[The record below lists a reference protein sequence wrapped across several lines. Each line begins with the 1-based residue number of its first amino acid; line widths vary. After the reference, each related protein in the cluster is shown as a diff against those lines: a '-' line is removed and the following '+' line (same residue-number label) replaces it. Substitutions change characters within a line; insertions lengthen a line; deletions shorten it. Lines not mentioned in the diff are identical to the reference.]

1 MKKSWIIILILAVI
15 VLGIIAGI
23 AIYEKN
29 KQEISEKDTAP
40 NIINEV
46 SEIITDECTEEWEE
60 LQEQEV
66 LDIEAN
72 SNEEKISP
80 NCVLTLKRYYKECSH
95 TINEYVDMP
104 QSLVNRTKE
113 DLQKEYPNWEISKYS
128 SMDIVLYK
136 EFDSDCGQHFVL
148 RNDEGKIVVY
158 RINENN
164 EEEVYER
171 TEISV
176 DYLTETDK
184 IEIENGIKVNGIE
197 ELKQLIEDFE

>member
-15 VLGIIAGI
+15 ILGIIAGT

-29 KQEISEKDTAP
+29 KQEISKKNIAQ

-46 SEIITDECTEEWEE
+46 SEIIIDECTEEWEE
-60 LQEQEV
+60 LQEEA

-80 NCVLTLKRYYKECSH
+80 NCVLTLKRNYKECSH
-95 TINEYVDMP
+95 TINEYVDIP
-104 QSLVNRTKE
+104 QSLVNKTKE

-128 SMDIVLYK
+128 SIDIVLYR
-136 EFDSDCGQHFVL
+136 EFDSDCGRHFVL
-148 RNDEGKIVVY
+148 RNDEGKITVY
-158 RINENN
+158 RTNENN
-164 EEEVYER
+164 EEEVYEK

>member
-1 MKKSWIIILILAVI
+1 MKKSWIIILILAII

-29 KQEISEKDTAP
+29 KQEISEKNTAP

-80 NCVLTLKRYYKECSH
+80 NCVLTLKRYYKECKH
-95 TINEYVDMP
+95 TINEYADMP

-128 SMDIVLYK
+128 SMEIVLYK

-148 RNDEGKIVVY
+148 RNDEGKIAVY

>member
-148 RNDEGKIVVY
+148 RNDEGKIAVY

>member
-15 VLGIIAGI
+15 VLGIIAGV
-23 AIYEKN
+23 AISEKN

-148 RNDEGKIVVY
+148 RYDEGKIVVY

>member
-29 KQEISEKDTAP
+29 KQEISEKNTAP

-80 NCVLTLKRYYKECSH
+80 NCVLTLKRYYKECKH
-95 TINEYVDMP
+95 TINEYADMP

-128 SMDIVLYK
+128 SMEIVLYK

-148 RNDEGKIVVY
+148 RNDEGKIAVY

>member
-15 VLGIIAGI
+15 ILGIIAGT

-29 KQEISEKDTAP
+29 KQEISKKNIAQ

-46 SEIITDECTEEWEE
+46 SEIIIDECTEEWEE
-60 LQEQEV
+60 LQEQEA

-95 TINEYVDMP
+95 TINEYIDMP

-128 SMDIVLYK
+128 SIDIVLYR

-148 RNDEGKIVVY
+148 KNDEGKITVY

-164 EEEVYER
+164 EEEVYEK

>member
-29 KQEISEKDTAP
+29 KQEISEKDTVP